1 MATTGQLSSREG
13 GKKKLHSHKTCDS
26 LLHGGKAMGTD
37 DVYNKNRGLAG
48 KEATRGYSLSDLNYN
63 ITEGKR
69 G

>member
-37 DVYNKNRGLAG
+37 DVYNKN
-48 KEATRGYSLSDLNYN
+48 
-63 ITEGKR
+63 KR
-69 G
+69 LGWERSYKRIFIIRP